1 MLYEDIISKCY
12 INIISLVTLLGKKDR
27 YSHSRISISQSVG
40 RERERER
47 ERGRERE
54 RTINRICPSKHVY
67 YTENTQITLRAIL
80 ILHL

>member
-27 YSHSRISISQSVG
+27 YSHSRMSISQSVG

-47 ERGRERE
+47 ERE
-54 RTINRICPSKHVY
+54 NNKQDMSK
-67 YTENTQITLRAIL
+67 
-80 ILHL
+80 